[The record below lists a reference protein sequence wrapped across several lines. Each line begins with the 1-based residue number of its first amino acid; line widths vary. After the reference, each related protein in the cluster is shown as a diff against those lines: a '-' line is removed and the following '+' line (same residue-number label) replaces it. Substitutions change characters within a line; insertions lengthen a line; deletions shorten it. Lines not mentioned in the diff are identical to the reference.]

1 MADNIE
7 AMFRLDGQVA
17 LVTGASRGLGR
28 HFAMTLARAGADL
41 AVAGRSQPDLDVVAA
56 DVRAL
61 GRRAVAVTMDVTR
74 PATIAPALEAAAE
87 VLGPVRLLIN
97 NSGIAITKPM
107 LEADEA
113 DWRQVIDTNL
123 SGAWF
128 VAQAAARRMREGG
141 GTIVNIASLLAFR
154 TIAQLPG
161 YMAAK
166 AGLVHLT
173 KGMAMELARHGIR
186 VNALAPGYI
195 ETDMNRAALQSEPG
209 RAMMRR
215 IPQRRFGQLGDLD
228 GPLLFLASDA
238 SRYVT
243 GETILVDGGH
253 RVSAL

>member
-7 AMFRLDGQVA
+7 AMFRLDGRVA
-17 LVTGASRGLGR
+17 LVTGGARGLGR
-28 HFAMTLARAGADL
+28 HFALTLARAGADL
-41 AVAGRSQPDLDVVAA
+41 ALSARKRADLDGILA
-56 DVRAL
+56 DIQAL
-61 GRRAVAVTMDVTR
+61 GRRAHGVQLDVTD
-74 PATIAPALEAAAE
+74 PASIAPAIEEAAAA
-87 VLGPVRLLIN
+87 LGPIRLLIN
-97 NSGIAITKPM
+97 NSGIAKTKPM
-107 LEADEA
+107 LESTEA
-113 DWRQVIDTNL
+113 DWRDVIDTNL

-128 VAQAAARRMREGG
+128 VAQAVARRMREGG
-141 GTIVNIASLLAFR
+141 GTIINIASLLAFR

-195 ETDMNRAALQSEPG
+195 ETDMNRAVLQSEPAQ
-209 RAMMRR
+209 AMMRR
-215 IPQRRFGQLGDLD
+215 IPQRRFGQLDDLN

-253 RVSAL
+253 AVSAL